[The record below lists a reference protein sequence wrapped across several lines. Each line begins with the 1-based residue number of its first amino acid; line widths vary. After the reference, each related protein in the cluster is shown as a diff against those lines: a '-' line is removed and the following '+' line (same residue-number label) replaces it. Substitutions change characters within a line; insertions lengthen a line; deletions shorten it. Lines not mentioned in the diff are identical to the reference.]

1 MRRKRIIS
9 LVLSACLIVG
19 SAVQG
24 GAATTQEKI
33 SDAKA
38 QQQANQSSLQQ
49 TQEKIQELESK
60 KGESETYLADL
71 NEQAQK
77 RLDTIIEQMK
87 AAEGVTE
94 ELKSICQMEWVQRC
108 NNIHNRA
115 EEIVLHEM
123 IYS

>member
-38 QQQANQSSLQQ
+38 QQQENQSSLQQ

-87 AAEGVTE
+87 AAEGGHRRIKE
-94 ELKSICQMEWVQRC
+94 YLSDGMGAALQ
-108 NNIHNRA
+108 
-115 EEIVLHEM
+115 
-123 IYS
+123 

>member
-38 QQQANQSSLQQ
+38 RQEQNQSSLHETQQ
-49 TQEKIQELESK
+49 KIKELESK
-60 KGESETYLADL
+60 KGESE
-71 NEQAQK
+71 
-77 RLDTIIEQMK
+77 
-87 AAEGVTE
+87 
-94 ELKSICQMEWVQRC
+94 S
-108 NNIHNRA
+108 
-115 EEIVLHEM
+115 
-123 IYS
+123 

>member
-38 QQQANQSSLQQ
+38 QQQENQSSLQQ

-71 NEQAQK
+71 NTQ
-77 RLDTIIEQMK
+77 LDDLRSSLEKLQNDTREFT
-87 AAEGVTE
+87 ALPGA
-94 ELKSICQMEWVQRC
+94 
-108 NNIHNRA
+108 
-115 EEIVLHEM
+115 
-123 IYS
+123 